1 LERLAPEDKQRIR
14 QLEKELQRKEGA
26 GRSGGAADAE
36 KENRRS
42 GETKRMTDQRP
53 GSPVMHIVV
62 REAAQ
67 SGCRLETACEELG
80 VSVRTFQ

>member
-1 LERLAPEDKQRIR
+1 
-14 QLEKELQRKEGA
+14 
-26 GRSGGAADAE
+26 
-36 KENRRS
+36 
-42 GETKRMTDQRP
+42 
-53 GSPVMHIVV
+53 MHIVV